1 MNTTRNPETAIA
13 TPSPSNS
20 NFIRTNHKIRVPNVR
35 VIDENGGQ
43 LGIMN
48 TREAM
53 RLAENQ
59 GLDLVEISPNAE
71 PPVCKIMDFGKYR
84 YEESIKAKT
93 ARKNQSRQQV
103 KEVKFHPGT
112 EDNDMQVKLRQIR
125 AFIADG
131 DKVKLTLQYRGREN
145 AHKEIGMDVIQ
156 RVLAELAETVLV
168 EQQPKHLG
176 RFLGALL
183 APRPQK
189 AASKKQ
195 HHADAPPKP
204 REPSAAPPAAPVNSA
219 IADALNAV
227 ENQ

>member
-1 MNTTRNPETAIA
+1 M
-13 TPSPSNS
+13 
-20 NFIRTNHKIRVPNVR
+20 
-35 VIDENGGQ
+35 DENGGQ
-43 LGIMN
+43 LGVMP

-53 RLAENQ
+53 RIAENQ

-84 YEESIKAKT
+84 YEESIKAKN
-93 ARKNQSRQQV
+93 ARKNQSRQQI
-103 KEVKFHPGT
+103 KEIKLHPGT
-112 EDNDMQVKLRQIR
+112 EDNDLQVKLRKIR

-156 RVLAELAETVLV
+156 RVLAELADTVLV

-183 APRPQK
+183 APKPHK
-189 AASKKQ
+189 AATKK
-195 HHADAPPKP
+195 HHGENPPAQKP
-204 REPSAAPPAAPVNSA
+204 QPDTASPAAPANNALAGALDAA
-219 IADALNAV
+219 INP
-227 ENQ
+227 NP

>member
-1 MNTTRNPETAIA
+1 MRLL
-13 TPSPSNS
+13 
-20 NFIRTNHKIRVPNVR
+20 
-35 VIDENGGQ
+35 DENGGQ

-48 TREAM
+48 TREAQ

-93 ARKNQSRQQV
+93 ARKNQSRQQI
-103 KEVKFHPGT
+103 KEIKFHPGV
-112 EDNDMQVKLRQIR
+112 EENDLQVKLRQIR
-125 AFIADG
+125 AFVADG

-156 RVLAELAETVLV
+156 RILADLADVVIV

-189 AASKKQ
+189 SSSKKS
-195 HHADAPPKP
+195 HSDAPPKP
-204 REPSAAPPAAPVNSA
+204 PREPAPAPVAPVAPTVNSGL
-219 IADALNAV
+219 ADALDAA
-227 ENQ
+227 EQSQ

>member
-1 MNTTRNPETAIA
+1 M
-13 TPSPSNS
+13 
-20 NFIRTNHKIRVPNVR
+20 VR
-35 VIDENGGQ
+35 LLDEHGGQ
-43 LGIMN
+43 LGVMN
-48 TREAM
+48 TREAQ
-53 RLAENQ
+53 RIAENQ

-103 KEVKFHPGT
+103 KEIKLHPGT
-112 EDNDMQVKLRQIR
+112 EDNDLQVKLRQIR
-125 AFIADG
+125 GFIADG

-156 RVLAELAETVLV
+156 RVLTEISDIVIV

-183 APRPQK
+183 APKPQK
-189 AASKKQ
+189 AAKKG
-195 HHADAPPKP
+195 HHDPSRDNAPKPQQQQQQPQQQPQQKPPREERPPAPAAAPEPGNNPFADAF
-204 REPSAAPPAAPVNSA
+204 NA
-219 IADALNAV
+219 IV
-227 ENQ
+227 

>member
-1 MNTTRNPETAIA
+1 M
-13 TPSPSNS
+13 PS
-20 NFIRTNHKIRVPNVR
+20 VR

-53 RLAENQ
+53 RIAESQ

-71 PPVCKIMDFGKYR
+71 PPVCKIMDFGKFR

-103 KEVKFHPGT
+103 KEIKFHPGT
-112 EDNDMQVKLRQIR
+112 EENDLQVKLRQIR
-125 AFIADG
+125 GFIADG

-156 RVLAELAETVLV
+156 RVLTELADTVLV

-189 AASKKQ
+189 TAGKK
-195 HHADAPPKP
+195 HHGEAPSANTGAPAPKP
-204 REPSAAPPAAPVNSA
+204 RPPAESPATPANNA
-219 IADALNAV
+219 LAAAFDAA
-227 ENQ
+227 EKP

>member
-1 MNTTRNPETAIA
+1 V
-13 TPSPSNS
+13 PS
-20 NFIRTNHKIRVPNVR
+20 VR

-53 RLAENQ
+53 RIAENQ

-84 YEESIKAKT
+84 YEESIKAKN

-112 EDNDMQVKLRQIR
+112 EDNDLQVKLRQIR
-125 AFIADG
+125 GFIADG

-156 RVLAELAETVLV
+156 RVLTELADTVLV

-189 AASKKQ
+189 AAGKKH
-195 HHADAPPKP
+195 HHADAPPAPKP
-204 REPSAAPPAAPVNSA
+204 RENTAPAAPANNA
-219 IADALNAV
+219 IADAFGAV
-227 ENQ
+227 EIK

>member
-1 MNTTRNPETAIA
+1 M
-13 TPSPSNS
+13 PS
-20 NFIRTNHKIRVPNVR
+20 VR

-53 RLAENQ
+53 RIAENQ

-84 YEESIKAKT
+84 YEESIKAKN

-112 EDNDMQVKLRQIR
+112 EDNDLQVKLRQIR
-125 AFIADG
+125 GFIADG

-156 RVLAELAETVLV
+156 RVLTELADTVLV

-176 RFLGALL
+176 RF
-183 APRPQK
+183 
-189 AASKKQ
+189 
-195 HHADAPPKP
+195 
-204 REPSAAPPAAPVNSA
+204 
-219 IADALNAV
+219 
-227 ENQ
+227 